1 MRRHRAGVGAPPP
14 AVRQTA
20 PVSSRS
26 SRTGV
31 VKQRGRNRTEPATP
45 WFRAAMLVVG
55 VPAGLLFKLRYRGV
69 ENLPPTGGVILAVN
83 HISYADPVIVG
94 RFVYD
99 GGRNPRYLAKDS
111 LFDVPVLGRGL
122 RGMGQVPVHRGGPNA
137 KQALDSAV
145 AALRRGETI
154 IVYPE
159 GTVTRDPD
167 FWPAAG
173 KTGIARLALLAPE
186 IPVVPVGQW
195 GPQTIDVYRKSFKVF
210 PRREATIVAGP
221 PVDLSQWRG
230 GEDGP
235 VAPTAETL
243 RTITRT
249 VMTALVDQVA
259 AARGEQRPAVPAPP
273 VENTP
278 PGPA

>member
-1 MRRHRAGVGAPPP
+1 
-14 AVRQTA
+14 
-20 PVSSRS
+20 
-26 SRTGV
+26 
-31 VKQRGRNRTEPATP
+31 
-45 WFRAAMLVVG
+45 MLVVG
-55 VPAGLLFKLRYRGV
+55 VPAGLLFKLRYRGT
-69 ENLPPTGGVILAVN
+69 EHLPTSGGVILAVN

-122 RGMGQVPVHRGGPNA
+122 RGMGQVPVHRGGPHA
-137 KQALDSAV
+137 REALESAV

-195 GPQTIDVYRKSFKVF
+195 GPQTIDVYRKSFKLL
-210 PRREATIVAGP
+210 PRRPATIVAGP
-221 PVDLSQWRG
+221 PVDLSQWRDG
-230 GEDGP
+230 GDGGGP
-235 VAPTAETL
+235 VAPGAETL
-243 RTITRT
+243 RAMTRT
-249 VMTALVDQVA
+249 VMAALVEQVE
-259 AARGEQRPAVPAPP
+259 AARGEKRPEVPLPP
-273 VENTP
+273 VENTL
-278 PGPA
+278 PGTA

>member
-1 MRRHRAGVGAPPP
+1 M
-14 AVRQTA
+14 
-20 PVSSRS
+20 
-26 SRTGV
+26 
-31 VKQRGRNRTEPATP
+31 
-45 WFRAAMLVVG
+45 FVVG

-69 ENLPPTGGVILAVN
+69 EHLPRTGGVILAVN

-99 GGRNPRYLAKDS
+99 AGRNPRYLAKDS

-122 RGMGQVPVHRGGPNA
+122 RGMGQVPVHRGGPHA
-137 KQALDSAV
+137 QEALDSAV

-167 FWPAAG
+167 FWPASG

-195 GPQTIDVYRKSFKVF
+195 GPQTIDVYRKSFKLL
-210 PRREATIVAGP
+210 PRRPATISAGP
-221 PVDLSQWRG
+221 PVDLSRWRA
-230 GEDGP
+230 DVTAP
-235 VAPTAETL
+235 APPTAENL

-249 VMTALVDQVA
+249 VMARLVAQVED
-259 AARGEQRPAVPAPP
+259 ARGEKRPDIPVPP
-273 VENTP
+273 VEHTP
-278 PGPA
+278 PGTP